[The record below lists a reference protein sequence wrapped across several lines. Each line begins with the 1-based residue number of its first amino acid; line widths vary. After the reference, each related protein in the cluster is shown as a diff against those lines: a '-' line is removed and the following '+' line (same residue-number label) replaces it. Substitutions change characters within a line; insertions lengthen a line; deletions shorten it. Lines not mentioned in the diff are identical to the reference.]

1 MKRFNIL
8 AVLLAFLVSA
18 TAYGFGELRQT
29 TQILSL
35 SNDANGCFEDQTT
48 SGAAALVL
56 DGALASG
63 TPAKCRFASAQ
74 QIAIEGAGDNDAIT
88 VAIVGKDADGK
99 RETETLTLADNG
111 TATSVRW
118 YIEIESITSSGA
130 VTGNVEAGP
139 LSTNGAVS
147 AALSP
152 DLVSYTAIMSLVIDS
167 CTCTYTVEH
176 TSYKVPSTIEP
187 IWFDTVGLTALT
199 ADAESN
205 IVAPVAGVRANITAY
220 TSGTLTLTMVQA
232 KNN

>member
-1 MKRFNIL
+1 MKRLNIL
-8 AVLLAFLVSA
+8 ALLLVFSTA
-18 TAYGFGELRQT
+18 AYGFGELRQT

-35 SNDANGCFEDQTT
+35 SNDPNGCFEDQTT
-48 SGAAALVL
+48 SGAAALSL
-56 DGALASG
+56 DGALVSG
-63 TPAKCRFASAQ
+63 GKCRFASAQ

-99 RETETLTLADNG
+99 SETETLTLADNG

-130 VTGNVEAGP
+130 VTGNIEGGP
-139 LSTNGAVS
+139 LSANGAVS
-147 AALSP
+147 ATLSP
-152 DLVSYTAIMSLVIDS
+152 DLVSYTALMSLVVDS

-187 IWFDTVGLTALT
+187 IWFDTVGLTGLT

-205 IVAPVAGVRANITAY
+205 IGAPVAGVRANITAF